1 MQDSSQTSTVLYSV
15 RVFYDLDKFNKW
27 LRSATNT
34 SFFNEYYKIFISHS
48 RSLHIFIGDKLYD
61 VGLNDI
67 LISNHMEY
75 HKLPPQHFTEHEG
88 IVIVFN
94 PTFIKDSD
102 TINTDLTA
110 CFNKRSENFSHLRS
124 LNQDQIMQIDN
135 YIKDIIGGD
144 SSYEYGLDVLKKIS
158 LIELLILI
166 NRIYEQSDAIFTKS
180 SLVSYQKTKPI
191 IDYINKNIHTELT
204 LELISQQFFIS
215 KYHLCRIFK
224 ASTGHTVNEYINS
237 RRVYKACELLREG
250 VSIMQACE
258 AVGMENTSHFISV
271 FKNITGTT
279 PKKYASK
286 FSGK

>member
-1 MQDSSQTSTVLYSV
+1 MQDSSQASTVLNSV
-15 RVFYDLDKFNKW
+15 KVFYDLEEFNRW
-27 LRSATNT
+27 LRNATKI

-48 RSLHIFIGDKLYD
+48 RSLRIFIGNKLYD
-61 VGLNDI
+61 VGLNDMI
-67 LISNHMEY
+67 ITNHMEY
-75 HKLPPQHFTEHEG
+75 HKLPPQDFMEHEG

-94 PTFIKDSD
+94 PTYIKDSD
-102 TINTDLTA
+102 TLNTDLTV
-110 CFNKRSENFSHLRS
+110 CFNKRSEHFLHLRS
-124 LNQDQIMQIDN
+124 LNQEQITQIDT
-135 YIKDIIGGD
+135 YVRDIARGEN
-144 SSYEYGLDVLKKIS
+144 SLEYGVDVLKKIS

-166 NRIYEQSDAIFTKS
+166 NRIYEEPGAPPSKS
-180 SLVSYQKTKPI
+180 SLMSYQKTKPI

-237 RRVYKACELLREG
+237 RRVFKACELLREG
-250 VSIMQACE
+250 ISIMHACE
-258 AVGMENTSHFISV
+258 AVGIENTSHFISV

-286 FSGK
+286 FSSK